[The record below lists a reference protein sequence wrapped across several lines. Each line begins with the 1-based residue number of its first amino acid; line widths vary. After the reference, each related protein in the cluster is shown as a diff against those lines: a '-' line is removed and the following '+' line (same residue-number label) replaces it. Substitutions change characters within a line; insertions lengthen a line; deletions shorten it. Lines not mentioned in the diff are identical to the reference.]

1 MGPLVYY
8 CRWRGAKL
16 RLLGRNA
23 EGVWGQ
29 LVSTNGEVET
39 TEAFRFDTRTWQ
51 LILGEEQGQELIQLD
66 ELGVVIPPGS
76 PASSTTNAGAEP

>member
-23 EGVWGQ
+23 ELVWGQ

-39 TEAFRFDTRTWQ
+39 TETFRFNTRTW
-51 LILGEEQGQELIQLD
+51 LLTLGEEEAQEIIQLD
-66 ELGVVIPPGS
+66 ELGVAIPPGS
-76 PASSTTNAGAEP
+76 PAPFTTNAGAEP